1 MSDQPDSAQN
11 GESVPIP
18 GTIARMEWRWVWIYA
33 TLVMLVTTIPYLAG
47 YASQTEAWRFTGFVF
62 GVEDGNSYIAK
73 MLSGE
78 AGDWLFRT
86 PYTAE
91 PQRGVLAFLPYTL
104 LGKLA
109 SPPALHEQLVA
120 LFHMFR
126 ILAGILEILATY
138 QFLAFFIRPTVLR
151 RAGLVLATLGGGLGW
166 LLILFGKDTLFGS
179 LPLDFYSPETFGFL
193 ALYGLPH
200 LALARAC
207 LLWGLLTYLKSMQRP
222 ARPAISD
229 IGRLNLY
236 WSLVALA
243 QPLTGVILGFVLG
256 LHWATLAIRLAWQKS
271 KMGLS
276 DNWRLLRS
284 TGLIAAGGILPVP
297 FLIYNALAFNLDP
310 FLKRWTGQN
319 IITSPHPVHY
329 LLAYGLVI
337 PFAIIGARKLLH
349 DRPWDGWLLAAWALA
364 IPFLAYA
371 PFNLQ
376 RRLPEGAWVALVILL
391 VKSFESEVDRVTRR
405 SAWGIN
411 LLTAFSLPSTLF
423 LLIGGLF
430 TAIRPMIPVFRPV
443 DEVTVFEQLEASAH
457 PGDVVLSSYD
467 TGNALPAWAP
477 VRVVVGHGPES
488 VGLAD
493 LLPKVQRFYSVEA
506 DDDERQRWM
515 MELDIR
521 YVFYGPSEAEL
532 GGWQPGD
539 ATYLQLALKSGEYQ
553 VYQVYGK

>member
-1 MSDQPDSAQN
+1 MSDPLTSAQN
-11 GESVPIP
+11 PEAMPLIGAVSK
-18 GTIARMEWRWVWIYA
+18 MEWRWVWIYA
-33 TLVMLVTTIPYLAG
+33 GLVMLVTTVPYLAG
-47 YASQTEAWRFTGFVF
+47 FASQTEAWRFTGFVF

-78 AGDWLFRT
+78 TGNWLFRT

-91 PQRGVLAFLPYTL
+91 PQRGVLAFLPYIL

-120 LFHMFR
+120 LFHLFR

-138 QFLAFFIRPTVLR
+138 QFLAFFIQRISLR
-151 RAGLVLATLGGGLGW
+151 RAGLALATLGGGLGW
-166 LLILFGKDTLFGS
+166 LLLLFGKDALYGS

-207 LLWGLLTYLKSMQRP
+207 LLWGLLVYLKAMQRP
-222 ARPAISD
+222 ERPTVSD
-229 IGRLNLY
+229 IGKLNLY

-243 QPLTGVILGFVLG
+243 QPLTGVILGFILG
-256 LHWATLAIRLAWQKS
+256 LHWATLAIRLVWQKS
-271 KMGLS
+271 KAGLS
-276 DNWRLLRS
+276 ERGRLLRS

-337 PFAIIGARKLLH
+337 PFAIMGARKLLRV
-349 DRPWDGWLLAAWALA
+349 RPLDGWLLVAWALA

-376 RRLPEGAWVALVILL
+376 RRLPEGAWVALIILM
-391 VKSFESEVDRVTRR
+391 VYSFEGESDRLRRR
-405 SAWGIN
+405 SAWGIS
-411 LLTAFSLPSTLF
+411 LLTTFSLPSTLF
-423 LLIGGLF
+423 LLIGGYF
-430 TAIRPMIPVFRPV
+430 TAIRPAMPVFRPV
-443 DEVTVFEQLEASAH
+443 DEVTVFEELRTSAH
-457 PGDVVLSSYD
+457 PGDILLASYD

-477 VRVVVGHGPES
+477 VRVVIGHGPES

-493 LLPKVQRFYSVEA
+493 LLPKVQRFYSVETN
-506 DDDERQRWM
+506 DDDRQRLIR
-515 MELDIR
+515 ELNVH
-521 YVFYGPSEAEL
+521 YVFYGPSEARL
-532 GGWQPGD
+532 GGWQPVN
-539 ATYLQLALKSGEYQ
+539 APYLQLAHQSGGYQ
-553 VYQVYGK
+553 VYQVNGK

>member
-126 ILAGILEILATY
+126 ILAGMLEILATY

-515 MELDIR
+515 MELNIR

-532 GGWQPGD
+532 GGWQPGN
-539 ATYLQLALKSGEYQ
+539 APYLQLALKSGEYQ

>member
-1 MSDQPDSAQN
+1 MSDQTASAQN
-11 GESVPIP
+11 AKATPIT
-18 GTIARMEWRWVWIYA
+18 GTISRMEWRWVWIYA
-33 TLVMLVTTIPYLAG
+33 VLVMLVTTIPYLAG

-78 AGDWLFRT
+78 AGNWLFRT

-91 PQRGVLAFLPYTL
+91 PQRGVLAFLPYLL

-109 SPPALHEQLVA
+109 SPPGLHEQLVA
-120 LFHMFR
+120 LFHLFR
-126 ILAGILEILATY
+126 ILAGVLEILATY
-138 QFLAFFIRPTVLR
+138 QFLAFFIERMGLR

-166 LLILFGKDTLFGS
+166 LLLLFGKDTLFGS

-200 LALARAC
+200 LALARAG
-207 LLWGLLTYLKSMQRP
+207 LLWGLQTYLKAMQQP
-222 ARPAISD
+222 ARPRFSD
-229 IGRLNLY
+229 FGRLNLF

-256 LHWATLAIRLAWQKS
+256 LHWVTLAIRLMWQKS
-271 KMGLS
+271 RKAS
-276 DNWRLLRS
+276 IEWWRLGRS

-297 FLIYNALAFNLDP
+297 FLIYNAVAFNLDP
-310 FLKRWTGQN
+310 FLKRWTAQN

-329 LLAYGLVI
+329 LLAYGVAI
-337 PFAIIGARKLLH
+337 PFAIVGARKLIGE
-349 DRPWDGWLLAAWALA
+349 RPWDGWLLPAWALA

-376 RRLPEGAWVALVILL
+376 RRLPEAVWVALVILA
-391 VKSFESEVDRVTRR
+391 VKSFEGESERISRR
-405 SAWGIN
+405 LAWGTR
-411 LLTAFSLPSTLF
+411 LLMAFSLPSAVF
-423 LLIGGLF
+423 LLVGGVF
-430 TAIRPMIPVFRPV
+430 TAIRPAMPVFRPA
-443 DEVTVFEQLEASAH
+443 DEVRVFEQLAANAH
-457 PGDVVLSSYD
+457 PGEIVLASYD

-488 VGLAD
+488 VGLAE

-506 DDDERQRWM
+506 NDEERQRLIQ
-515 MELDIR
+515 ELNIGF
-521 YVFYGPSEAEL
+521 VFYSPSEARL
-532 GGWQPGD
+532 GGWQPGN
-539 ATYLQLALKSGEYQ
+539 APYLQPANKSGEYQ
-553 VYQVYGK
+553 VYKVYGK